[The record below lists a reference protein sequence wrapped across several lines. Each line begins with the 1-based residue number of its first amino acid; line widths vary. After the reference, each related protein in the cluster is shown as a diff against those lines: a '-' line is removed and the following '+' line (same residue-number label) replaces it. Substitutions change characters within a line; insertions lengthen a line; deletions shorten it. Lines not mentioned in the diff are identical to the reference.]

1 MKLYEWALLVIA
13 FVCAIASV
21 FVAQGCATVPPGFS
35 PIAPRVLEREG
46 YGRCIEAGGKL
57 EHEGTTVALLSSVCV
72 MMDAGSSSGP
82 ARESSSSSPADAS
95 SSELEGKDASSSEL
109 EEGGSL

>member
-72 MMDAGSSSGP
+72 MMDAGSSS
-82 ARESSSSSPADAS
+82 SSPADAS